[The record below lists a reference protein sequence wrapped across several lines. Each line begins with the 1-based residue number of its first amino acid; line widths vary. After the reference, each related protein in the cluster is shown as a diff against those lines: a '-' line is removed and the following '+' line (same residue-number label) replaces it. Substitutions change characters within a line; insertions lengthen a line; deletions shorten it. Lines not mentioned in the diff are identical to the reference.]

1 MDTSTWGMNE
11 FKVTLQEFDKRTQT
25 LTISFRE
32 DDGSDVVHTM
42 NSGINNH
49 FSKDFLKL
57 FNIEMEKRN
66 A

>member
-1 MDTSTWGMNE
+1 MKQNNYFCDFCNIE
-11 FKVTLQEFDKRTQT
+11 KFDSETQI
-25 LTISFRE
+25 LTISFKE

-57 FNIEMEKRN
+57 FNIEMEKRD